1 MKNDFL
7 YVEISNNIAGLIRN
21 EVLKAGDRLP
31 SVRMLCQEHGISM
44 NTAKR
49 IFLELEAQ
57 SLIESRPQ
65 SGYFVSQLTNRRLA
79 LPEVSKPSLGSNS
92 KEPDELIKKVY
103 GNMGRNDITHLS
115 VGVPSKELLPIAK
128 LNKEIMHA
136 TRLLN
141 ASGTEYEQI
150 QGNENLRRMVAARS
164 INWGG
169 SLRENDLIT
178 TAGGMNALS
187 FCMMALGKP

>member
-57 SLIESRPQ
+57 SLIESKPQ
-65 SGYFVSQLTNRRLA
+65 SGYFVSRLTNRRPA
-79 LPEVSKPSLGSNS
+79 LPEVSKPSLAGNS
-92 KEPDELIKKVY
+92 KEPD
-103 GNMGRNDITHLS
+103 
-115 VGVPSKELLPIAK
+115 
-128 LNKEIMHA
+128 
-136 TRLLN
+136 
-141 ASGTEYEQI
+141 
-150 QGNENLRRMVAARS
+150 
-164 INWGG
+164 
-169 SLRENDLIT
+169 
-178 TAGGMNALS
+178 
-187 FCMMALGKP
+187 